1 MTLPLAPQKFQ
12 DSSSWPHSWVHD
24 GSPQRHR
31 WIHDGAYKIAWSLCP
46 YGPLKA
52 PTPKSLQG
60 HSFYGEFLVQGIFV
74 QVTTIFLIFAQ
85 VCTKCTKKHVSR
97 HFSPV
102 CSIFGSVFNSGQF
115 PVNFRSISGQ
125 FPANFRYISG
135 IFPVYFRP
143 MSSKIKHFCFNFN
156 EKPPKF
162 ALPLNFRSN
171 FRLIS
176 GQFPVNFRSN
186 FRLTFPANFCKIC
199 IVTIFSCKTNKMG
212 RLPSKN
218 VYFITKR
225 QQFPESPEFPAYH
238 CNVS

>member
-1 MTLPLAPQKFQ
+1 MHKQK
-12 DSSSWPHSWVHD
+12 
-24 GSPQRHR
+24 
-31 WIHDGAYKIAWSLCP
+31 L
-46 YGPLKA
+46 
-52 PTPKSLQG
+52 
-60 HSFYGEFLVQGIFV
+60 FLGIFPWCV
-74 QVTTIFLIFAQ
+74 AFSDLFSIPVNFQLIFGQ
-85 VCTKCTKKHVSR
+85 
-97 HFSPV
+97 FPV
-102 CSIFGSVFNSGQF
+102 NFLAISGQF

-125 FPANFRYISG
+125 FPVNFRPI
-135 IFPVYFRP
+135 
-143 MSSKIKHFCFNFN
+143 SSKIKHFCFNFI

-162 ALPLNFRSN
+162 ALALNFRLN

-176 GQFPVNFRSN
+176 GQFPGHFRSN

-218 VYFITKR
+218 VFFITKR